1 MQNRID
7 INGAHC
13 SAILREI
20 GKGLRAHLSDDA
32 DLPPS
37 FKAQIDRLRELESQ
51 PVSSKF
57 KYRSLELLCRHQAAL
72 TCHEKTKAELQNM
85 AREYQRMADF
95 VKDQDN
101 SKV

>member
-37 FKAQIDRLRELESQ
+37 FKAQIDRLLRTREPTSVQ
-51 PVSSKF
+51 
-57 KYRSLELLCRHQAAL
+57 
-72 TCHEKTKAELQNM
+72 
-85 AREYQRMADF
+85 
-95 VKDQDN
+95 
-101 SKV
+101 